1 MLLLLTKK
9 AIFSRPGSTL
19 LLLFAVILGT
29 AAATALAG
37 IYGNI
42 SHKMALELRS
52 YGANILVEPDTPDG
66 SGHLLEEDLA
76 RIKTIFWKH
85 NIKGFAPY
93 LYGAATLTTG
103 GRSERAVL
111 SGTWFAKQIDV
122 PGEVG
127 SVQGVRVIAPWWS
140 LQGAYPAAADEA
152 VVGAALARRLRTG
165 PGGTV
170 TALYHGRE
178 QRFRVVGVVTTGGYE
193 EEQFFAPLP
202 TVQSLLGREGRISRV
217 LVSAL
222 TVPMDAFGRTDP
234 QTMSKADY
242 EKWYCTAYVTA
253 VSKNIEEAL
262 RGSRA
267 KPVWQIASAEGALL
281 TKLDLLMVL
290 LTVMAVAASATSV
303 SACAMAS
310 MARRSAEIALMK
322 ALGADSSQIALL
334 LLGEIVLLS
343 LLGGC
348 AGYLLGQY
356 LAELVSSRVFGSP
369 LTSQAWLFAAAM
381 ISAFLVALLGSLAPL
396 RRALQI
402 EPVRALKQE

>member
-9 AIFSRPGSTL
+9 ALLSRPGSTL

-37 IYGNI
+37 IYGEI

-52 YGANILVEPDTPDG
+52 YGANILVEPDSPDG

-93 LYGAATLTTG
+93 LYGAATLSAG

-111 SGTWFAKQIDV
+111 AGTWFAKPIDV
-122 PGEVG
+122 PGEG
-127 SVQGVRVIAPWWS
+127 RAVQGVRVIAPWWS
-140 LQGAYPAAADEA
+140 IQGGYPAGPDEA
-152 VVGAALARRLRTG
+152 VVGAALARRLRVG

-170 TALYHGRE
+170 TALCQGRE
-178 QRFRVVGVVTTGGYE
+178 QRFKVVGVVTTGGYE
-193 EEQFFAPLP
+193 EEQLFAPLP
-202 TVQSLLGREGRISRV
+202 TVQSLMGREGRVSRV

-222 TVPMDAFGRTDP
+222 TVPMDAFGRRDP
-234 QTMSKADY
+234 QSMSKADY

-253 VSKNIEEAL
+253 VAKNIEEAL

-303 SACAMAS
+303 SACTMAS
-310 MARRSAEIALMK
+310 MVRRSGEIALMK
-322 ALGADSSQIALL
+322 ALGADRSQIALL

-356 LAELVSSRVFGSP
+356 LAELVSSRVFNSA
-369 LTSQAWLFAAAM
+369 LTSPAWLFSAAM
-381 ISAFLVALLGSLAPL
+381 TSAFLVALLGSLAPL
-396 RRALQI
+396 RRALLI
-402 EPVRALKQE
+402 EPVRELR

>member
-9 AIFSRPGSTL
+9 ALLSRPGSTL

-37 IYGNI
+37 IYGEI
-42 SHKMALELRS
+42 SHKMSLELRS

-85 NIKGFAPY
+85 NIKGYAPY
-93 LYGAATLTTG
+93 LYGAATLTAD
-103 GRSERAVL
+103 GRKERAVL
-111 SGTWFAKQIDV
+111 AGTWFARPIEV
-122 PGEVG
+122 PGEG
-127 SVQGVRVIAPWWS
+127 RMVQGVRVIAPWWS
-140 LQGAYPAAADEA
+140 LQGGYPAAADEA
-152 VVGAALARRLRTG
+152 VVGAALARRLRVG

-170 TALYHGRE
+170 TALFRGRE
-178 QRFRVVGVVTTGGYE
+178 QQFKVVGVVTTGGFE
-193 EEQFFAPLP
+193 EEQFFASLP
-202 TVQSLLGREGRISRV
+202 TVQSLLGMEGRISRV

-222 TVPMDAFGRTDP
+222 TVPMDAFGRSDP
-234 QTMSKADY
+234 QSMSKAEY
-242 EKWYCTAYVTA
+242 EKWYCTAYVTSVA
-253 VSKNIEEAL
+253 KNIEEAL

-290 LTVMAVAASATSV
+290 LTLMAVAASATSV
-303 SACAMAS
+303 SACTMAS

-322 ALGADSSQIALL
+322 ALGADRSQVALL
-334 LLGEIVLLS
+334 LLGEVVLLS

-356 LAELVSSRVFGSP
+356 LAGLVSTLVFNSP
-369 LTSQAWLFAAAM
+369 LTSPAWLFSAAM
-381 ISAFLVALLGSLAPL
+381 VSAFLVALLGSLVPL
-396 RRALQI
+396 RRALLI
-402 EPVRALKQE
+402 EPVRALQ